1 MKIIKARHRKVK
13 SKRFRCDWCKS
24 VFIADESE
32 YQTYKSKTFGYI
44 AYIAECPVC
53 GRETLKLPLF

>member
-1 MKIIKARHRKVK
+1 MKIIKTRKHKVK

-32 YQTYKSKTFGYI
+32 YEIHKSETFGYT
-44 AYIAECPVC
+44 AYVAVCPVC
-53 GRETLKLPLF
+53 GREAIKLPIF